1 MKKKIKSSFK
11 MFLSASFFFIL
22 SFFILLNIYSSWQK
36 INKIKKEKIAT
47 EKEIIKLKQKEEK
60 FLILKKISFPFIVG
74 IILVFLGGIVINFF
88 PTKNR
93 ILREIEIKI
102 EKLEE
107 KNNELEKRLDYEKR
121 INELENKTK

>member
-60 FLILKKISFPFIVG
+60 LKNPEYVA
-74 IILVFLGGIVINFF
+74 
-88 PTKNR
+88 R
-93 ILREIEIKI
+93 YLREKFLYSKEGEYII
-102 EKLEE
+102 
-107 KNNELEKRLDYEKR
+107 R
-121 INELENKTK
+121 IPKGEA

>member
-1 MKKKIKSSFK
+1 

-60 FLILKKISFPFIVG
+60 LNSDVEKLKNPEYVA
-74 IILVFLGGIVINFF
+74 
-88 PTKNR
+88 R
-93 ILREIEIKI
+93 YLREKFLYSKEGEYII
-102 EKLEE
+102 
-107 KNNELEKRLDYEKR
+107 R
-121 INELENKTK
+121 IPKGEA

>member
-36 INKIKKEKIAT
+36 INEIKKEKIAT

-60 FLILKKISFPFIVG
+60 LNSDVEKLKNPEYVA
-74 IILVFLGGIVINFF
+74 
-88 PTKNR
+88 R
-93 ILREIEIKI
+93 YLREKFLYSKEGEYII
-102 EKLEE
+102 
-107 KNNELEKRLDYEKR
+107 R
-121 INELENKTK
+121 IPKGEA